1 MLFKILNFKS
11 NLPIFKL
18 YCQIAVN
25 AVYQCGFFPQPINFN
40 HHFILFELFKVYCD
54 RMRSI
59 LRVARSHLEFHSRVK
74 LYLKWPYTSLQ
85 SETSVKWVLQNLDS
99 LTSFL
104 VIWSLIANMYHIFL
118 FTLDWINKDY
128 GVFLSFLRLS
138 KWEILPQL
146 QWDWKRVK
154 LFLSFKT

>member
-1 MLFKILNFKS
+1 MF
-11 NLPIFKL
+11 
-18 YCQIAVN
+18 CQIAVN
-25 AVYQCGFFPQPINFN
+25 AVYLCRFFPNQYLNFN

-59 LRVARSHLEFHSRVK
+59 LRVARSHLEFHSWVK

-118 FTLDWINKDY
+118 FTLDKQRLWR
-128 GVFLSFLRLS
+128 FSEFSRLS

-146 QWDWKRVK
+146 QWMRLEESEIVSV
-154 LFLSFKT
+154 F

>member
-1 MLFKILNFKS
+1 MQFIS
-11 NLPIFKL
+11 
-18 YCQIAVN
+18 AV
-25 AVYQCGFFPQPINFN
+25 FSHLINFN

-59 LRVARSHLEFHSRVK
+59 LRVARSHLEFHSWVK

-118 FTLDWINKDY
+118 FTLDKQRLWRFPYCI
-128 GVFLSFLRLS
+128 FLSFRRS

-154 LFLSFKT
+154 LFLSFKMFKTHI